1 MALSK
6 TKALLLA
13 RLYGRSPHH
22 SSKTP
27 YNSRIE
33 WEGDFYDVSQME
45 IRAIFET
52 LTYGLADYFSQQI
65 FHVAII

>member
-1 MALSK
+1 MTLRK

-13 RLYGRSPHH
+13 CLYGRSPHQ

-27 YNSRIE
+27 SNSRIE

-45 IRAIFET
+45 IRVIFET
-52 LTYGLADYFSQQI
+52 LTYGPADYFSQQI
-65 FHVAII
+65 FHVVII